1 MEQFRYVLLL
11 NTKTRQKLELPLQ
24 KPAHHIQKRYQKE
37 VLIIYHPLLASFH
50 LWCPFLPTSSP
61 KFRRNS
67 LNLILT
73 AGHTPQKL
81 ILNSIDVIE
90 GQPPVRAALVLEN
103 RQTAGFSHLFF
114 RFGRAAEPRS
124 VQEHCV
130 SCTKEGSDQLFRKRC
145 VLLLQFVNSFFH
157 FLSFPWV
164 PVEVRKHGRRDQPT
178 QGRFAASP
186 LFPPQTPHK
195 AEVLDFAGIGL
206 ELLANQTT
214 RGRDFAVMGR
224 G

>member
-11 NTKTRQKLELPLQ
+11 KTKTRQKLELPLQ

-37 VLIIYHPLLASFH
+37 VLIIHHPLLASVH

-90 GQPPVRAALVLEN
+90 GQPPARAALVLEKS
-103 RQTAGFSHLFF
+103 QTAGFLHLFF

-124 VQEHCV
+124 FLEHCV
-130 SCTKEGSDQLFRKRC
+130 SCTKEGSDQLFLKRC
-145 VLLLQFVNSFFH
+145 VFLLQITNSFFH
-157 FLSFPWV
+157 LLSFPWV
-164 PVEVRKHGRRDQPT
+164 GGNARKHGRRDQPA
-178 QGRFAASP
+178 QGRFATSL

-195 AEVLDFAGIGL
+195 AEVLDLDWNFSP
-206 ELLANQTT
+206 T
-214 RGRDFAVMGR
+214 RPRAVEILW
-224 G
+224 